1 MTKALLCV
9 TVTGATMA
17 ELRRK
22 RDAVAD
28 ADLVELRLDSAADP
42 SAEAALEGR
51 RRPVIV
57 TCRPTW
63 EGGGFAGSEEERR
76 RILAAALQHG
86 AEYVDVEW
94 QARFDDLIAASGG
107 KRIVVSTH
115 DFNGVPTDLSARAQ
129 AMRSTGAE
137 IVKIAVTAKQLSDC
151 VPLLDLGVQ
160 VGCADRMIVIG
171 MGEYG
176 LPTRILASRFGSA
189 WTYAGSVRDVG
200 QLTAEALLNEYRFR
214 SIGQSTDIYGIAAGS
229 VAHSVSPSMHNAAF
243 HQTSTDAVYVPF
255 RATSA
260 DDFVTFARAIGVKG
274 ASVTIPHKV
283 SLFDRVDE
291 VDAVAGRIGA
301 INTIRVENGRWI
313 GANTDAEGFLQP
325 LRGRVALNG
334 LRAAVLGAGGA
345 ARAVGVALAS
355 VGCAV
360 RFHARNRAQAEQV
373 ALVAAAEVGAWPPE
387 PGSWDLLVNT
397 TPIGMYPR
405 VDETPIPRGQLTGRF
420 VYDLVYNPP
429 ITRLLRE
436 GMEAGCQTIGGL
448 EMLVAQ
454 AREQFLWW
462 TGTKPPGGVMRE
474 AALKRLAEFARDEDY
489 VV

>member
-1 MTKALLCV
+1 MTKPLLCV
-9 TVTGATMA
+9 TVTGATTA

-22 RDAVAD
+22 RDAVTD
-28 ADLVELRLDSAADP
+28 ADLVELRLDSVADP
-42 SAEAALEGR
+42 SAAAALAGR
-51 RRPVIV
+51 GRPAIV
-57 TCRPTW
+57 TCRPKW
-63 EGGGFAGSEEERR
+63 EGGSFAGSEEERR
-76 RILAAALQHG
+76 RILADALKLG

-94 QARFDDLIAASGG
+94 RARFDDLIAASGG
-107 KRIVVSTH
+107 QRIVLSTH
-115 DFNGVPTDLSARAQ
+115 DFDGVPTDLAAQAQ

-137 IVKIAVTAKQLSDC
+137 VVKIAVTAKQLSDC
-151 VPLLDLGVQ
+151 VPLLELGVQ
-160 VGCADRMIVIG
+160 VGRADRIIVIG
-171 MGEYG
+171 MGQYG

-189 WTYAGSVRDVG
+189 WTYAGAIHDIG
-200 QLTAEALLNEYRFR
+200 QLTADALLEEYRFR
-214 SIGQSTDIYGIAAGS
+214 SIGKSTDIYGIVAGS

-243 HQTSTDAVYVPF
+243 RETRTDAVYVPF
-255 RATSA
+255 PATSA
-260 DDFVTFARAIGVKG
+260 DDFVTFGRAIGVKG

-291 VDAVAGRIGA
+291 IDAVARRIGA
-301 INTIRVENGRWI
+301 INTIHVEKGRWI

-325 LRGRVALNG
+325 IRGRAALNG
-334 LRAAVLGAGGA
+334 LRASVLGAGGA
-345 ARAVGVALAS
+345 ARAVGVALTS

-360 RFHARNRAQAEQV
+360 QFHARNRAQAGQV
-373 ALVAAAEVGAWPPE
+373 ALVASGETGAWPPE

-405 VDETPIPRGQLTGRF
+405 VDETPIPRTQLTGRY

-429 ITRLLRE
+429 VTRLLRE
-436 GMEAGCQTIGGL
+436 AAEAGCQTIGGL

-462 TGTKPPGGVMRE
+462 TGTKPPTGVMRE